1 LESSSGQ
8 ILCLGLAYLGKS
20 TSNRR
25 KSNIQSTSKPGL
37 NGEHINNTSYDQSM
51 MPPAVAKSLSRLSRQ
66 KLVDICEAWSKSS
79 KCDTYLSSNRNRFDL
94 EEEDYLHE
102 PAQSRQELKAVYGG
116 LREDNPNVAH
126 LSKRD
131 IIDRILD
138 GDWRRGLSYDQLA
151 SIDFAHLEENDA
163 ALRWTALKLVPM
175 SSDSEEHA
183 QRPSKRRKF
192 EHTASADVVPRY
204 PETTAAIF
212 VQNLKQ
218 HISPLV
224 KAHYHVHR
232 IAALRLSVV
241 RLYITPNAPF
251 APLSTNVPRQGKAGT
266 DSARTMFIALPD
278 SCPYVYVSVSGSTSP
293 KASTKVDVAATK
305 RVVLEAIPKALSRP
319 QQRWSLETTRLIAKS
334 LQAMTLLRG
343 NGKVGSTGGTVS
355 QLSQPKPKADEESD
369 TAGLNS
375 HLSVQ
380 HQNLVEQ
387 RFGTMEGPSHAKL
400 DRVQVRIEN
409 LLLASN
415 HKSMKRKQVESNTT
429 EHDSTPLTIT
439 LSGSDVFAGLKQF
452 SLLHPDYVDVKRLPV
467 LFTGEQST
475 TTLAL

>member
-1 LESSSGQ
+1 
-8 ILCLGLAYLGKS
+8 
-20 TSNRR
+20 
-25 KSNIQSTSKPGL
+25 
-37 NGEHINNTSYDQSM
+37 

-66 KLVDICEAWSKSS
+66 KLVDICVAWSKSS

-94 EEEDYLHE
+94 EEEDYLHQ
-102 PAQSRQELKAVYGG
+102 PARSRQELKAVYEG
-116 LREDNPNVAH
+116 LRDDTPNIAH

-151 SIDFAHLEENDA
+151 SIDFAHLEENDT

-183 QRPSKRRKF
+183 QRTSKRRKL
-192 EHTASADVVPRY
+192 EHTASADVVSHY
-204 PETTAAIF
+204 PETSAAIF

-224 KAHYHVHR
+224 KAHYHLHR
-232 IAALRLSVV
+232 IAGLRLSVV
-241 RLYITPNAPF
+241 RLYITPNTPF
-251 APLSTNVPRQGKAGT
+251 APLSTNVPRQGKAAT
-266 DSARTMFIALPD
+266 DSARTVFIALPD
-278 SCPYVYVSVSGSTSP
+278 SCPYVYVSVSGSTGPKAQGKSTSD

-305 RVVLEAIPKALSRP
+305 KIVLEAIPKALSRP
-319 QQRWSLETTRLIAKS
+319 QQRWSLETTRLMAKS

-343 NGKVGSTGGTVS
+343 SGKVGSTGVTVS
-355 QLSQPKPKADEESD
+355 QLSQPKPKLDETSAPDEEPA
-369 TAGLNS
+369 TAGLNGQF
-375 HLSVQ
+375 SVE
-380 HQNLVEQ
+380 HQNLVGQ

-400 DRVQVRIEN
+400 DRVQVRIES
-409 LLLASN
+409 LLPTSN
-415 HKSMKRKQVESNTT
+415 HKSKKRKQVENNNT
-429 EHDSTPLTIT
+429 EYDSTPLTIT
-439 LSGSDVFAGLKQF
+439 LSGSDVFGGLKQF
-452 SLLHPDYVDVKRLPV
+452 SLLHPDYVDVKRLPA